1 MRTLIDTNLI
11 IQLEDDHVLEE
22 RFSTVYREAHQAGSL
37 LIHPRSK
44 EDIERDMDEKRRTKT
59 LSKLAKYG
67 VLERPPIPDVAF
79 MESIGAPEKPNDI
92 VDAHLLYAVVK
103 NAVDFLITEDGGI
116 HRKAKRIDIHDR
128 ILIIDQARDLFL
140 SFTRRITPSVP
151 FLEHIPV
158 HNLDLKSPFFVSLR
172 ADYGGEAFDDWFEG
186 VSREGRMCWAHIT
199 DGLLRAVCI
208 YKEEPDR
215 PDSPSILM
223 PTLKL
228 STFKVSED
236 YSGNRTGEL
245 MLKMAFRYA
254 INNDL
259 KSIYL
264 TVLPKYPRLISFL
277 EDFGFNVVDNKG
289 AEFVLMK
296 HMTPQI
302 YAVTNPVKYA
312 ILYYPHHKD
321 DSSIQKFIVP
331 IRPEYHE
338 LLFPDCPCA
347 FSEERSEPRP
357 QGNTIKKA
365 YLSESRTKRLN
376 PGDLL
381 LFYRSHD
388 VKSVTSIGV
397 IELAFRTDDPIEII
411 RAVGNRTVYT
421 HEEIQRMAS
430 GGCLVIIFRHVE
442 NLNKPVSASAL
453 REFGVAGNIQS
464 IRKLSEEVY
473 RKIIKVG
480 K

>member
-22 RFSTVYREAHQAGSL
+22 RFSTVYREALQAGKL

-44 EDIERDMDEKRRTKT
+44 EDIERDNDERRKLKT
-59 LSKLAKYG
+59 LSKIAKYG
-67 VLERPPIPDVAF
+67 ALEHPPIPDFTF
-79 MESIGAPEKPNDI
+79 MESIGAPQRPNDI

-103 NAVDFLITEDGGI
+103 NSVDFLITEDGGI
-116 HRKAKRIDIHDR
+116 HRKAKRVGIHDR
-128 ILIIDQARDLFL
+128 VLTIDQARDLFL
-140 SFTRRITPSVP
+140 SFTQRVSPSVP
-151 FLEHIPV
+151 FLENIPV
-158 HNLDLKSPFFVSLR
+158 HNLDLKSHFFGSLR
-172 ADYGGEAFDDWFEG
+172 ADYGGKAFDDWLEG
-186 VSREGRMCWAHIT
+186 VSRDGRMCWVHKT
-199 DGLLRAVCI
+199 DGVLRALCI
-208 YKEEPDR
+208 YKEETTR
-215 PDSPSILM
+215 PDSATIPI

-254 INNDL
+254 ITNDL
-259 KSIYL
+259 KSIYV

-277 EDFGFNVVDNKG
+277 EDFGFNVVDTKG
-289 AEFVLMK
+289 EEFVLMK
-296 HMTPQI
+296 HMVPQTF
-302 YAVTNPVKYA
+302 ANTDPVKYA
-312 ILYYPHHKD
+312 ILYYPHHLD
-321 DSSIQKFIVP
+321 GPSIQKFIVP

-347 FSEERSEPRP
+347 LTDGPSSPRP

-365 YLSESRTKRLN
+365 YLSESRTKKLN

-388 VKSVTSIGV
+388 IKTVTSVGV
-397 IELAFRTDDPIEII
+397 IELAFRSNDPNEIV
-411 RAVGNRTVYT
+411 REVGNRTVYT
-421 HEEIQRMAS
+421 REEIETMARD
-430 GGCLVIIFRHVE
+430 GCLVIIFRHVE
-442 NLNKPVSASAL
+442 NLTRPVSASVL
-453 REFGVAGNIQS
+453 RDFGMRGNIQS
-464 IRKLSEEVY
+464 IRLISEELY
-473 RKIIKVG
+473 RKIAGVG